1 MPHEG
6 AVPFAWIRDQAVAA
20 NVKEVALALQSF
32 AGSLGVANIDL
43 SINEQKGDLSAV
55 IDVTVKGRPANAY
68 GLCRCLDGVSAFGA
82 LAGDKSECALGGID
96 DDLAVFLFRI
106 IDE

>member
-1 MPHEG
+1 MR
-6 AVPFAWIRDQAVAA
+6 FNR
-20 NVKEVALALQSF
+20 LQVR
-32 AGSLGVANIDL
+32 LVLANIDL

-55 IDVTVKGRPANAY
+55 IDVTVKGRPAHAY
-68 GLCRCLDGVSAFGA
+68 SRCRCLDGVGAFGA
-82 LAGDKSECALGGID
+82 LAGDKPECALGGID